1 MIGICIKYFHE
12 NYGGMLQ
19 AYATITMME
28 KRRLDYE
35 LIRYEKHYSMLEKAK
50 QLPRLFNLVLLN
62 DKKEALLKKL
72 GQRRH
77 PAFMEKDAIR
87 MSAFDKFRKEK
98 FTRLSPV
105 FMGYANL
112 CKGAEKYSAVVTG
125 SDQLWSP
132 AGLPTNFYN
141 LMFVPDNIRKISIAS
156 SFGVKNIPWYQVSR
170 TRHFLNRI
178 EFVSMRENRGSEI
191 VKELTG
197 RDVPTILDPVLM
209 FDEKEWLDLIPT
221 QKEYIGEPY
230 LFAYFLGANR
240 SHREAVTSAARELG
254 CKVVAL
260 RHLDQY
266 VEADEHFGDFA
277 PYDVGPSRFLNLL
290 RGAKYVCT
298 DSFHGSVFSIIHH
311 KSFVVF
317 NRYNEKSKL
326 SKNSRIDTLCAN
338 LGLEGRRFGT
348 HADIVKQL
356 TAPIDY
362 SRVDQKLSA
371 LKRAT
376 SDYLDA
382 AFKNV
387 R

>member
-1 MIGICIKYFHE
+1 MIGVCIKYFHE

-35 LIRYEKHYSMLEKAK
+35 LIRYEKHYSLLEKVK
-50 QLPRLFNLVLLN
+50 QLPRLFNSVLLN

-77 PAFMEKDAIR
+77 PDFMEKDAIR

-105 FMGYANL
+105 FRGYANL
-112 CKGAEKYSAVVTG
+112 CKGAERYSAVVTG

-209 FDEKEWLDLIPT
+209 FDGKEWQDLIPM

-230 LFAYFLGANR
+230 VFAYFLGANL
-240 SHREAVTSAARELG
+240 SHREAVASAARELG
-254 CKVVAL
+254 CKIVTL

-266 VEADEHFGDFA
+266 VEADEQFGDFA
-277 PYDVGPSRFLNLL
+277 PYDVGPTRFLNLL

-311 KSFVVF
+311 KNFVVF
-317 NRYNEKSKL
+317 NRYGDKSKL
-326 SKNSRIDTLCAN
+326 SKNSRIDTLCGN
-338 LGLEGRRFGT
+338 LGLEDRRFST

-356 TAPIDY
+356 TATIDY
-362 SRVDQKLSA
+362 SLVDQKLSE
-371 LKRAT
+371 LRKAT

-382 AFKNV
+382 AFENV

>member
-1 MIGICIKYFHE
+1 MIGVCIKYFHE

-77 PAFMEKDAIR
+77 PDFMEKDAIR

-105 FMGYANL
+105 FRGYANL
-112 CKGAEKYSAVVTG
+112 CKGTDRYSAVVTG

-317 NRYNEKSKL
+317 NRYGEKSKL
-326 SKNSRIDTLCAN
+326 SKNSRIDTLCEN

-348 HADIVKQL
+348 LADIVKQL

-382 AFKNV
+382 AFENV

>member
-141 LMFVPDNIRKISIAS
+141 LMFVPDNIRKISIYLADQQVNAVVRS
-156 SFGVKNIPWYQVSR
+156 KISKRKLAARSAQAGERQAFGMSAFFK
-170 TRHFLNRI
+170 
-178 EFVSMRENRGSEI
+178 
-191 VKELTG
+191 
-197 RDVPTILDPVLM
+197 IL
-209 FDEKEWLDLIPT
+209 
-221 QKEYIGEPY
+221 
-230 LFAYFLGANR
+230 AYFGLFGWN
-240 SHREAVTSAARELG
+240 
-254 CKVVAL
+254 C
-260 RHLDQY
+260 
-266 VEADEHFGDFA
+266 AD
-277 PYDVGPSRFLNLL
+277 
-290 RGAKYVCT
+290 T
-298 DSFHGSVFSIIHH
+298 
-311 KSFVVF
+311 
-317 NRYNEKSKL
+317 
-326 SKNSRIDTLCAN
+326 
-338 LGLEGRRFGT
+338 
-348 HADIVKQL
+348 
-356 TAPIDY
+356 
-362 SRVDQKLSA
+362 
-371 LKRAT
+371 
-376 SDYLDA
+376 
-382 AFKNV
+382 
-387 R
+387 

>member
-1 MIGICIKYFHE
+1 MIGVCIKYFHE

-50 QLPRLFNLVLLN
+50 QLPRLFNLVLIN

-72 GQRRH
+72 GRLRH
-77 PAFMEKDAIR
+77 PDFMEKDAIR

-105 FMGYANL
+105 FRGYANL
-112 CKGAEKYSAVVTG
+112 CKGAERYSAVVTG

-197 RDVPTILDPVLM
+197 RDVPTVLDPVLM
-209 FDEKEWLDLIPT
+209 FDEKEWLDLIPV
-221 QKEYIGEPY
+221 QKEDIDEPY

-240 SHREAVTSAARELG
+240 GHREAVTSAARELG

-317 NRYNEKSKL
+317 NRYDEKSKL
-326 SKNSRIDTLCAN
+326 SKNSRIDTLCEN
-338 LGLEGRRFGT
+338 LGLEGRRFGVL
-348 HADIVKQL
+348 ADIRKQL
-356 TAPIDY
+356 AATIDY

-382 AFKNV
+382 AFENV